1 MSLTNTVATGRDRRR
16 EYQSILALG
25 LMTGT
30 AIDGFIDAAL
40 IRTDGV
46 DVGELGSWRLH
57 PYGDAL
63 RTRLAQAVAA
73 ARAWEFRGP
82 EPAAIAA
89 VERDY
94 TLALAEAVNV
104 LLEEANVQVADVGIV
119 GMHGLTVLHRPGA
132 PVKRTRQ
139 LGDGPLLARELG
151 IDVAYDFRAADV
163 AAGGQGAPLAPVYH
177 AALLR
182 YARCEPPAVALNL
195 GGVANV
201 SYWGG
206 ADDIVAFDTGPAN
219 GPINEWMERNGRGAF
234 DANGACAAAGT
245 VDERLLARL
254 LEHPFFAR
262 SFPKS
267 LDRFDFS
274 ADVVRGLSV
283 EDGAATLTAFS
294 AAAVGRGLELLPV
307 RPRELIV
314 CGGGRKNPVLMREL
328 DKRTGA
334 HAIDSDSV
342 GWRGDAVEAEVFG
355 YLAVRVL
362 RGLSLSFPATT
373 GVPVAM
379 TGGRIARGRGTPQST
394 GGSIPR
400 S

>member
-1 MSLTNTVATGRDRRR
+1 M
-16 EYQSILALG
+16 LALG

-30 AIDGFIDAAL
+30 ALDGFIDAAL

-46 DVGELGSWRLH
+46 EVHELGSWRLH
-57 PYGDAL
+57 PYGGAL

-73 ARAWEFRGP
+73 ARAWEFRGA
-82 EPAAIAA
+82 EPTAIAA
-89 VERDY
+89 VGREY
-94 TLALAEAVNV
+94 TLALAEAVHA
-104 LLEEANVQVADVGIV
+104 LLGEADVPATEVEVV
-119 GMHGLTVLHRPGA
+119 GMHGLTVLHRPD
-132 PVKRTRQ
+132 PSVRRTRQ
-139 LGDGPLLARELG
+139 LGDGELLARELG
-151 IDVAYDFRAADV
+151 MDVAYDFRAADV

-182 YARCEPPAVALNL
+182 YARCEAPAVALNL

-234 DANGACAAAGT
+234 DVNGACAAGGQ
-245 VDERLLARL
+245 VDEALLARL

-274 ADVVRGLSV
+274 ADLVRGLSL

-294 AAAVGRGLELLPV
+294 AAAVGRGLDLLPA

-334 HAIDSDSV
+334 RAIDSDSV
-342 GWRGDAVEAEVFG
+342 GWRGDAVEAEVFAF
-355 YLAVRVL
+355 LAVRVL
-362 RGLSLSFPATT
+362 KGLPLSFPATT
-373 GVPVAM
+373 GVPRAM
-379 TGGRIARGRGTPQST
+379 TGGRIARGRGTARSA
-394 GGSIPR
+394 GDSIPR
-400 S
+400 D

>member
-1 MSLTNTVATGRDRRR
+1 M
-16 EYQSILALG
+16 LALG

-30 AIDGFIDAAL
+30 ALDGFVDAAL

-46 DVGELGSWRLH
+46 DVHELGNWLLH

-63 RTRLAQAVAA
+63 RTRLAEAVAA

-104 LLEEANVQVADVGIV
+104 LLEASNVPAADVDVV

-139 LGDGPLLARELG
+139 LGDGALLAHELG

-163 AAGGQGAPLAPVYH
+163 EAGGQGAPLAPVYH

-182 YARCEPPAVALNL
+182 YARCNPPAVALNL

-234 DANGACAAAGT
+234 DENGACAAAGK
-245 VDERLLARL
+245 VDEALLKRL

-274 ADVVRGLSV
+274 ADVVQGMSL

-294 AAAVGRGLELLPV
+294 AAAVGRGLDLLPV

-328 DKRTGA
+328 NERTGA
-334 HAIDSDSV
+334 RAIDSDSV
-342 GWRGDAVEAEVFG
+342 GWRGDAVEAEVFAF
-355 YLAVRVL
+355 LAVRVL
-362 RGLSLSFPATT
+362 KGLPLSFPMTT

-379 TGGRIARGRGTPQST
+379 TGGRIARVSGVQQ
-394 GGSIPR
+394 GSDGDTRFRRLDP
-400 S
+400 